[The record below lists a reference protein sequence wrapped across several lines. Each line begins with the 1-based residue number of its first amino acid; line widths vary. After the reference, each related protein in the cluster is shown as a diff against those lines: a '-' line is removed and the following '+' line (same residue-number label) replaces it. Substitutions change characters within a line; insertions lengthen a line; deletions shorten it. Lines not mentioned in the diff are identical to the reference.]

1 MWIWRML
8 ELQAAATSQ
17 VVGFQRLGRR
27 PSSKSPAKATE
38 DMEVLNRRESGVTV
52 SHPAALR
59 HAGLITIWLPDPSV
73 NITTPMARGPWR
85 ALSHQEGSSYGHR
98 GLAFDGSCGQFGL
111 RDGHAWVGRAVT
123 TAISPARSCLTA
135 GFTAFRHR
143 LMCCFSALPESLRTP
158 LGAPGMTP
166 AMPS

>member
-1 MWIWRML
+1 ML

-38 DMEVLNRRESGVTV
+38 DMEVLNRRESGVTA

-73 NITTPMARGPWR
+73 NITTLCAACRTSRPSTSAEQTGLPRRSVDSVLSKHRFGEKRG
-85 ALSHQEGSSYGHR
+85 EGS
-98 GLAFDGSCGQFGL
+98 D
-111 RDGHAWVGRAVT
+111 V
-123 TAISPARSCLTA
+123 P
-135 GFTAFRHR
+135 
-143 LMCCFSALPESLRTP
+143 
-158 LGAPGMTP
+158 
-166 AMPS
+166 